1 MKTMKIITAGALVK
15 TAIYPRASGGEAP
28 KVRAAKRKLSSAAQ
42 KRMNAKYQKEKLE
55 MQLAANFGPRDLWV
69 TFTFRDADLP
79 ETEAQVDAC
88 VKAFLRA
95 YRKKR
100 RGRARPVVIWR
111 AEHKHLHDDRF
122 QDARWHVHAC
132 ITATGDDFDAI
143 RSCWLWGDDVHI
155 ERLRIDKENSY
166 AKIAAYMVKEP
177 LDRAGAHAWHSTRNA
192 KRPEVEL
199 LRVDDDTPLN
209 VPRGCLLLESAEE
222 RNEFGSW
229 RYLKYMLPFER
240 RRRPPNAARR
250 RGR

>member
-15 TAIYPRASGGEAP
+15 TAIYPRASGGETP

-55 MQLAANFGPRDLWV
+55 LQLAANFGPRDLWV

-88 VKAFLRA
+88 VKAFLRSF
-95 YRKKR
+95 RRR
-100 RGRARPVVIWR
+100 RGRARPVMIWR
-111 AEHKHLHDDRF
+111 AEHKHRSEDRLV
-122 QDARWHVHAC
+122 DGRWHVHAC
-132 ITATGDDFDAI
+132 ITATGADYDAI
-143 RSCWLWGDDVHI
+143 RGCWIWGDDVEI
-155 ERLRIDKENSY
+155 EPIKIDKENSY
-166 AKIAAYMVKEP
+166 AKLAAYLTKEP
-177 LDRAGAHAWHSTRNA
+177 LDRPGAHAWHSTRNA

-199 LRVDDDTPLN
+199 MRVDDDTPLQA
-209 VPRGCLLLESAEE
+209 PRGCLLLESAEE

-229 RYLKYMLPFER
+229 RYIKYMLPFDR